1 MVILGSRR
9 RGAVLMG
16 RAMEVTIMDLRR
28 SIGQRV
34 KW

>member
-9 RGAVLMG
+9 RGAVLME